1 MDDGAER
8 PGLFAKG
15 SVGRFLLLVT
25 LGATA
30 LSAGLFGLITAI
42 VMVGSAGFFA
52 SHSGDFSTAWDEG
65 KGFGDG
71 RTITECVREVE
82 RRAPAEC
89 SSFGMCGIAIS
100 TFTRACIRAAND
112 DGYCAPVPDLSEI
125 GASIE
130 WKRSTCAA
138 APSRWCQ
145 ALMGDVQSAC
155 QGRKDFAVD
164 VSAGSGASP

>member
-8 PGLFAKG
+8 RGLFAKG
-15 SVGRFLLLVT
+15 SVGRFLLFVI

-30 LSAGLFGLITAI
+30 FSVCAFGLITGI
-42 VMVGSAGFFA
+42 VMLGSAGVVA

-65 KGFGDG
+65 KGFGEG

-82 RRAPAEC
+82 RRAPTEC
-89 SSFGMCGIAIS
+89 SLGLCGIAIS

-112 DGYCAPVPDLSEI
+112 DGYCAPVPELSEI
-125 GASIE
+125 RASIE

-155 QGRKDFAVD
+155 QGRKEFAVD